1 MVLTFNKQYL
11 NKLLTSH
18 TLKNVWLNTITM
30 KKLTTFYFLITASL
44 VFGQFVDLGQKGF
57 GGTGDDYL
65 KRYEDTVHNTNFY
78 VGYSNSNASFDKGED
93 SRGGN
98 DIWIVKTDSANNFL
112 WDKTIGGSGNDGG
125 IFCTLLN
132 DKIYILANSAS
143 PISGEKTM
151 DSFGEND
158 AWLVVLDLDGNIL
171 WQKQYG
177 GDVNDILN
185 SITILNNGNLLLSG
199 FSYSSVSTILGNKTS
214 PNIGG
219 ADIWLVEINQ
229 NNGAIIDQK
238 TIGSV
243 NDDFTAS
250 KVYVKP
256 SGNLI
261 ISSIAYGG
269 TSGDKTDFGYGLIN
283 LWIVELDE
291 NYNKLNDKCFGS
303 GGEFIVQNGLVM
315 TNDAY
320 YFLVSS
326 SSGIGGNKTAPNRGC
341 ITGGGN
347 CSDYWVIK
355 TDTNLNIIWDQSYG
369 GNNNDSPV
377 SIEFSSWN
385 KLIISGT
392 SFSANNGNKTT
403 VNYGISDV
411 WFLILNESNGS
422 IVTQQSFGGSG
433 SEDGSVYINKN
444 DSSKIR
450 LESNSKS
457 GVSGNKTTTNHGGYD
472 YWMVELDASDFL
484 ATEELDAEGASIS
497 VYPNPYSEQV
507 NFKLEQLKEVV
518 TLNIATLDG
527 KIVHTQTIQ
536 PSNENIEITW
546 KPIST
551 EQFLVYTI
559 KGAKTNYTGK
569 LVGF

>member
-1 MVLTFNKQYL
+1 MDHPSNKQYL

-30 KKLTTFYFLITASL
+30 KKLTTLYFLITASL

-57 GGTGDDYL
+57 GGTGDDKL

-78 VGYSNSNASFDKGED
+78 VGFSNSNASFDKGEN

-98 DIWIVKTDSANNFL
+98 DIWIVKTDSVNNFL
-112 WDKTIGGSGNDGG
+112 WDKTIGGSGSDAG
-125 IFCTLLN
+125 LN
-132 DKIYILANSAS
+132 CIILNNKIYIIGRSES
-143 PISGEKTM
+143 PISGEKSM
-151 DSFGEND
+151 NSFGGND

-177 GDVNDILN
+177 GDGNDILN
-185 SITILNNGNLLLSG
+185 SISQLTNGNLLLSG
-199 FSYSSVSTILGNKTS
+199 VSYSSSSSTLGNKTS

-219 ADIWLVEINQ
+219 ADIWLVEIDQ
-229 NNGAIIDQK
+229 NNGAIIKQK

-243 NDDFTAS
+243 NDDFTIS

-261 ISSIAYGG
+261 ISSMAYQG
-269 TSGDKTDFGYGLIN
+269 TSGDKTDIGFGGIN
-283 LWIVELDE
+283 LWIVELDQ

-303 GGEFIVQNGLVM
+303 GSEFVVQDGLVI

-320 YFLVSS
+320 YFLVTSK
-326 SSGIGGNKTAPNRGC
+326 SGIGGNKTAPNRGC
-341 ITGGGN
+341 ITGAN

-355 TDTNLNIIWDQSYG
+355 TDTNLNIIWDQTYG
-369 GNNNDSPV
+369 GNNDDDPV
-377 SIEFSSWN
+377 SIEFSPWN

-403 VNYGISDV
+403 ASYGISDV
-411 WFLILNESNGS
+411 WLLILNESNGS
-422 IVTQQSFGGSG
+422 IVTQQSFGGSW
-433 SEDGSVYINKN
+433 SEEGSVYLNKN
-444 DSSKIR
+444 DATKIR

-457 GVSGNKTTTNHGGYD
+457 GVSGNKTTINHGGDD

-484 ATEELDAEGASIS
+484 ATEELDAEGTYIS

-507 NFKLEQLKEVV
+507 NFKLEQLKEAV
-518 TLNIATLDG
+518 TLSIATLDG

-546 KPIST
+546 KPSTT

-559 KGAKTNYTGK
+559 KGEKTNYTGK
-569 LVGF
+569 IVGL